1 MYYNGLEKLNIFKTA
16 VILAG
21 GKSSRMGFDKQFL
34 KFEDKQLIDVVAEKL
49 YTNFE
54 EVIVISNKPDYYR
67 DSPYKV
73 ISDKVEGIG
82 PISGIYEGL
91 KAAKGQYV
99 YFIACDMP
107 IINLEFIEFM
117 KDRLIEE
124 NKQCCIVERENYI
137 EPFNAFYSK
146 SLLQKVEQMIQED
159 KRSLKYLIKAS
170 DTLYIKEEKVKSF
183 DYSFEMFM
191 NLNTKEDL
199 DRYILTYQQS

>member
-1 MYYNGLEKLNIFKTA
+1 MYYNKSVKLNIFKTA

-34 KFEDKQLIDVVAEKL
+34 KFEDKQLIDVIAEKL
-49 YTNFE
+49 YTSFK
-54 EVIVISNKPDYYR
+54 EVIVISNKPDYYK
-67 DSPYKV
+67 DSPYKI
-73 ISDKVEGIG
+73 ISDNVEGIG

-91 KAAKGQYV
+91 KAAKGEYV

-124 NKQCCIVERENYI
+124 PKQCCIVERESYI

-146 SLLQKVEQMIQED
+146 SLLQKAEQMIKDD
-159 KRSLKYLIKAS
+159 KRAVKHLIKTS

-183 DYSFEMFM
+183 DCRFEMFM

-199 DRYILTYQQS
+199 YKYIETYGKS

>member
-1 MYYNGLEKLNIFKTA
+1 MFYNKSEKLNIFKTA

-34 KFEDKQLIDVVAEKL
+34 EFEDKQIIDVIAEKL
-49 YTNFE
+49 YTCFE
-54 EVIVISNKPDYYR
+54 EIIVISNKPEFYR
-67 DSPYKV
+67 DSPYKI
-73 ISDKVEGIG
+73 ISDEIADIG

-91 KAAKGQYV
+91 KTAKGEYV

-107 IINLEFIEFM
+107 IVNIRFIEFM

-124 NKQCCIVERENYI
+124 PKQCCIAERESYI

-146 SLLQKVEQMIQED
+146 SLLSKVEQMIKAD
-159 KRSLKYLIKAS
+159 KRALKQLIKAS
-170 DTLYIKEEKVKSF
+170 DTLFIEEEKVKSF
-183 DYSFEMFM
+183 DCSFEMFM

-199 DRYILTYQQS
+199 DRYIKTYKEI